1 MQAIVLDDLEVNVAP
16 TGRRMQWAVLC
27 VLVYLLYC
35 CWFQVNQV
43 ALGGLHEPAFIS
55 STVLLNPNPLIR

>member
-1 MQAIVLDDLEVNVAP
+1 MHRR
-16 TGRRMQWAVLC
+16 GRRMQWAVLC

-43 ALGGLHEPAFIS
+43 ALGGLHEPAFIRGIFNDFFMA
-55 STVLLNPNPLIR
+55 LLNFKWVAGHAG